1 VHVQYVHQ
9 PGEKMKIV
17 CYDISS
23 LIRKKL
29 ALKKCPCCQGRLTS
43 RVMECSQASR
53 AFEQSASDPVI
64 STYLFQCP
72 DCSWWAVRELRSD
85 DALYDPPVEEF
96 IVMQAFKKNMGKRER
111 DAEPWKQVLAD
122 QKHWKKPAPIQSAD
136 AIELFGSTQMLLP
149 DINSISGQD
158 VFDRIKSVAPIL
170 FPILVVIGI
179 AVFYRM

>member
-1 VHVQYVHQ
+1 MFNIVDQ

-29 ALKKCPCCQGRLTS
+29 ALKKCPCCQVSLTS
-43 RVMECSQASR
+43 CAIESSQASR
-53 AFEQSASDPVI
+53 PFEQNASVPVI
-64 STYLFQCP
+64 STYLMQCP

-96 IVMQAFKKNMGKRER
+96 IVMQAFKKNTGKGEN
-111 DAEPWKQVLAD
+111 DSAPWEQVLAD
-122 QKHWKKPAPIQSAD
+122 QKHWKKSVPIQSSD
-136 AIELFGSTQMLLP
+136 AIELFGSAQMLLP
-149 DINSISGQD
+149 NINSISGQD
-158 VFDRIKSVAPIL
+158 VFDRMKSVAPIL